1 MDVQGETAEVGTE
14 RGRNERLGLGMPCKS
29 IPAGWGGMALGW
41 VTKKKTDM
49 VGRLNGGLLAA
60 ILEGAN
66 RAHVGSAVGYQAV
79 LPRPQPQIP

>member
-1 MDVQGETAEVGTE
+1 MDVQGGYAAVGTE
-14 RGRNERLGLGMPCKS
+14 RGWDERLGLGMPCKS

-41 VTKKKTDM
+41 VKKKDM

-60 ILEGAN
+60 ILAGAN